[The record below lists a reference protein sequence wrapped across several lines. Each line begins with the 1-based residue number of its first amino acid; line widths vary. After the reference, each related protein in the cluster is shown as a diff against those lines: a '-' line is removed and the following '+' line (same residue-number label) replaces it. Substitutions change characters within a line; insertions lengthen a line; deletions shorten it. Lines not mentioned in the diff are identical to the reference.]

1 MIKLM
6 EDIQVTKNFK
16 LDEFVNH
23 LKDGNYL
30 KIDLDLVYMLQEI
43 RNIVGSINVTSGYR
57 TPEFNKSIGGSSN
70 SYHLEGL
77 AADIKFDF
85 TPWTKETLLKLF
97 SGVGFRNLGIYW
109 NQQGKIDRLHCDIGT
124 SWSNWL
130 KYNDMSYKEYNI

>member
-6 EDIQVTKNFK
+6 EDIQVTENFK
-16 LDEFVNH
+16 LDEFANH
-23 LKDGNYL
+23 LKDGTYL

-43 RNIVGSINVTSGYR
+43 RNIVGSIEVTSGYR

-97 SGVGFRNLGIYW
+97 SGVGFQNLGIYW
-109 NQQGKIDRLHCDIGT
+109 QGSKIAWIHCDIGT
-124 SWSNWL
+124 PWSSWS
-130 KYNDMSYKEYNI
+130 KYGTMAYKEYTI